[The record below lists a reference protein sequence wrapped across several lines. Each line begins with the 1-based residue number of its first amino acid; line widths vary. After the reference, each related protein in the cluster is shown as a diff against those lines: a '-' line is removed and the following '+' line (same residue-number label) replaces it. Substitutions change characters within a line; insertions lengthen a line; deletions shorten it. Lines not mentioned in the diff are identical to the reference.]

1 MFLLARTSL
10 NRYSL
15 FVLHAGSFS
24 LVYRRDDLIEK
35 TMQDIPSLSRA
46 QAEEEVG
53 KFLLD
58 QEAVQ
63 MYINFGKAK
72 EDDPEFVVPEVK
84 EEEEGPFSFRN
95 IVIGYLG
102 YVVATSVGPKFFRK
116 WVGQQQEAGT
126 WTGTGIQA
134 VDDWI
139 ANTPIPAAPSSQA
152 VVDVAS
158 SATASSSAAASD
170 AVSAASI
177 KIAPVVAESAA
188 SATASAASALQAAAA
203 DVAATVTE
211 AATQASSSDAG
222 QSLFDV
228 ASGVFQ

>member
-1 MFLLARTSL
+1 
-10 NRYSL
+10 
-15 FVLHAGSFS
+15 
-24 LVYRRDDLIEK
+24 
-35 TMQDIPSLSRA
+35 MQDIPSFSRA
-46 QAEEEVG
+46 QAEEEVD
-53 KFLLD
+53 KFLMD

-63 MYINFGKAK
+63 MFINFGKAK
-72 EDDPEFVVPEVK
+72 EDDPDFVVPEVK
-84 EEEEGPFSFRN
+84 NEEEGPFSFKN

-102 YVVATSVGPKFFRK
+102 YVVLTSVGPKFFRK

-139 ANTPIPAAPSSQA
+139 ANTPVPAPPSKA
-152 VVDVAS
+152 VIDVVS
-158 SATASSSAAASD
+158 SSASSSAASD
-170 AVSAASI
+170 AVSAASA

-188 SATASAASALQAAAA
+188 SATESAASALQAAAA
-203 DVAATVTE
+203 DMVSSVAE
-211 AATQASSSDAG
+211 AATQVSSSDAG